1 MATMNI
7 YLPDALKTAM
17 DEVPAPAPNWS
28 GICQKCI
35 QAEIDRLKAA
45 QGDME
50 ALVARVKA
58 AGSSQYDQGYQDGL
72 EFARESADVDDF
84 ELFAVEYP
92 ELMEIQNRNG
102 CFKNAYALLETLTE
116 SIGGDPENYLG
127 DRKSLSWRYLEGFA
141 KAMQDTYRSIE
152 ARLGEVQGAAS

>member
-17 DEVPAPAPNWS
+17 DEVPDPAPNWS
-28 GICQKCI
+28 GICQKSI
-35 QAEIDRLKAA
+35 QAEIDRAKAV
-45 QGDME
+45 QGDTD

-84 ELFAVEYP
+84 ELFAVMYP
-92 ELMEIQNRNG
+92 ELKKDHDRVRQYD
-102 CFKNAYALLETLTE
+102 NALGLVEALVTIIGVDTE
-116 SIGGDPENYLG
+116 HYLG
-127 DRKSLSWRYLEGFA
+127 DRYTPTWRYLEGFA
-141 KAMQDTYRSIE
+141 KAMQETYRSIE
-152 ARLGEVQGAAS
+152 TRLGEEAL